1 MGTIGQR
8 DLQCP
13 GSKINAGAGD
23 ALRLEPHEDVCA
35 KAVVHVIPENQRQEE
50 LQRPGHPQDT
60 RVRRL
65 HKITTL
71 RSLLLG
77 LELHSPVRLRIP
89 GETF

>member
-13 GSKINAGAGD
+13 GSKINAGTGD
-23 ALRLEPHEDVCA
+23 ALRLEPYEDICA
-35 KAVVHVIPENQRQEE
+35 KAVIHVIPENQMQER
-50 LQRPGHPQDT
+50 LQRSGHPQDT
-60 RVRRL
+60 RVHHL
-65 HKITTL
+65 DTITTL
-71 RSLLLG
+71 HSLLLG